1 MDFFN
6 STQIEFSC
14 LLERSGRVSPP
25 ARARRRISERNRRK
39 AAALSAEMAA
49 SDFARGGKVTKTPL
63 GPGWEEN
70 FKHRGFSPAP
80 GFIEPSRP
88 VRIPAGRS
96 GTGPYEE
103 KVTASAS
110 SVGAAHLGRPPWRYP
125 PPRGRP
131 LVTSP
136 PRSPPPGALSGP
148 APGPGGSYSG
158 CPPAFYSPRSRA
170 PPGSRRGRRTGPA

>member
-6 STQIEFSC
+6 SAQIEFSC

-49 SDFARGGKVTKTPL
+49 SDFARGGRVTKTPL

-88 VRIPAGRS
+88 VRIPAGQS

-110 SVGAAHLGRPPWRYP
+110 SVGAAHLGRPP
-125 PPRGRP
+125 
-131 LVTSP
+131 VTSP
-136 PRSPPPGALSGP
+136 PRSPPPGAPSGP
-148 APGPGGSYSG
+148 APERGGSYSG